1 MKSKKQLQNDIS
13 ELASQ
18 LKLPGIRKYFSDEIK
33 ECTLK
38 ELDYERFLLKLVE
51 LDLGILRAG
60 WLGKGLRVGGVTFRR
75 SSRGPCCRGA
85 GGRSR

>member
-38 ELDYERFLLKLVE
+38 ELDYESFLLKLLEKEFE
-51 LDLGILRAG
+51 LRQEN
-60 WLGKGLRVGGVTFRR
+60 GKNNRI
-75 SSRGPCCRGA
+75 RGA
-85 GGRSR
+85 NFPYKNI

>member
-38 ELDYERFLLKLVE
+38 ELDYESFLLKL
-51 LDLGILRAG
+51 L
-60 WLGKGLRVGGVTFRR
+60 
-75 SSRGPCCRGA
+75 
-85 GGRSR
+85 